1 MTTRIDYAMPAAVY
15 HGVDAL
21 SASGA
26 KTLLRSPERYAW
38 ERDHPSE
45 PSAAMRFGSL
55 VHCMV
60 LEPQQVAARY
70 IARPAGIDGKTKE
83 GKAMLDALRAE
94 AGDREIVDAAEFERA
109 ERMHNA
115 FSAAVYAAGIGG
127 DEAGNTEVS
136 LFWDGDRC
144 RMKARLDALL
154 PDGALDLKTH
164 SGDLD
169 DDSLRR
175 TIFNYQYHLQAA
187 HYLDGLAA
195 VGLPCERFV
204 FAFVTSQPPHV
215 CRLVS
220 LSHEALYVGRA
231 LRDQAAAVY
240 ARCLVHGWR
249 SEHAGAVTEIGLPPW
264 ARNRAELM
272 TDDTPAF

>member
-1 MTTRIDYAMPAAVY
+1 MTTRIDYAMSAAIY

-38 ERDHPSE
+38 EREHPAE
-45 PSAAMRFGSL
+45 PTPAMRFGTL
-55 VHCMV
+55 VHCMA
-60 LEPQQVAARY
+60 LELDQFGRRY
-70 IARPAGIDGKTKE
+70 FIRPAGIDGRTKD
-83 GKAMLDALRAE
+83 GKAVLDAMRAE
-94 AGDREIVDAAEFERA
+94 AGDREIVSMDDCARA
-109 ERMHNA
+109 DRMGDA
-115 FSAAVYAAGIGG
+115 FSDAMTAA
-127 DEAGNTEVS
+127 DEYLGLTEVS
-136 LFWDGDRC
+136 LFWDGGVC
-144 RMKARLDALL
+144 PMKARIDALL